1 MIPCTPEAYDLMHQ
15 GSIVMSDISC
25 NGIRIDTDL
34 LTSTRKQIQQEIQI
48 TEKELKQHEYW
59 RLWKKRFGDKSK
71 LNSSSQLG
79 EILYGVLKYPIQHY
93 TDNGKPS
100 TDAFALEKIDDPFVR
115 KYNRYSKLNKAD
127 GTFLAGVERETREGL
142 LRVFFNLHTTVTYRS
157 SSDSINFQNLPIRDG
172 EFSELIRRL
181 FIPRK
186 GNHIVECDCSGV
198 EVRIS
203 ACYHKDPAMIRYIM
217 DPTTDMH
224 RDTACDIFLCK
235 QKNVTKAARTAS
247 KNSFVFPEFYGSYWK
262 NVGSDLW
269 DVMEMRN
276 ITLDMKDGPIPI
288 RQHLANKGIT
298 ERGDKKEPEP
308 GSFLHHIRSVENI
321 FWKQR
326 FRGYDQWKR
335 DTYDAYLK
343 TGGWRTKTGFYVTGI
358 YKKNDVTN
366 HPIQGSAFHCLL
378 WGVIQLDKW
387 IRKHKMKTLIIGQI
401 HDSVVL
407 DAPANELQ
415 DVLSRWKYIMEV
427 LLPRHW
433 SWIIVPI
440 EIEAEVA
447 PQDAPWFNKEPFIC
461 KNGIW
466 YAKSSLN

>member
-1 MIPCTPEAYDLMHQ
+1 MHQ
-15 GSIVMSDISC
+15 GSIVMSEMSC
-25 NGIRIDTDL
+25 NGIRIDTEL
-34 LTSTRKQIQQEIQI
+34 LTSTREKIKEQTKEIAA
-48 TEKELKQHEYW
+48 KLKAHSHW
-59 RLWKKRFGDKSK
+59 SLWKKRFGQKTN
-71 LNSSSQLG
+71 LASSQQLG
-79 EILYGVLKYPIQHY
+79 TILYEVLKYPVAHY
-93 TDNGKPS
+93 TDKGLPS
-100 TDAFALEKIDDPFVR
+100 TDALALEKIDDPFVR
-115 KYNRYSKLNKAD
+115 MYNRYAKLNKAD
-127 GTFLAGVERETREGL
+127 GTFLAGVERETRDGI
-142 LRVFFNLHTTVTYRS
+142 LRPFFNLHTTVTYRS
-157 SSDSINFQNLPIRDG
+157 SSDGINFQNLPIRDG
-172 EFSELIRRL
+172 EFSGLIRKL
-181 FIPRK
+181 FIPRE

-235 QKNVTKAARTAS
+235 NKNVTKAARTAS

-276 ITLDMKDGPIPI
+276 ITLDMKNGPVSI
-288 RQHLANKGIT
+288 RNHLAKKGIT
-298 ERGDKKEPEP
+298 FRGDKKDPEP
-308 GSFLHHIRSVENI
+308 GSFLHHIREVENI

-335 DTYDAYLK
+335 DTYEQYLK

-378 WGVIQLDKW
+378 WGVIQMAKW
-387 IRKHKMKTLIIGQI
+387 LRKHKMKTLIIGQI
-401 HDSVVL
+401 HDSVVM
-407 DAPANELQ
+407 ACPANELQ

-433 SWIIVPI
+433 NWIIVPI

-447 PQDAPWFNKEPFIC
+447 PLNSSWYSKEPYVC
-461 KNGIW
+461 NDGTW
-466 YAKSSLN
+466 VAKSSLN